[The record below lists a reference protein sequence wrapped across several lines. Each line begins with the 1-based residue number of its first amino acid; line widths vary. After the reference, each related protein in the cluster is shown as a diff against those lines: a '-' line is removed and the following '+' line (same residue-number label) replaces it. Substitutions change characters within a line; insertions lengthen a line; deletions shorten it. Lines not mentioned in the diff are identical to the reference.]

1 MRCDT
6 RTEPFNFWNF
16 RCRKRSK
23 KAFCSFD
30 FWELSKFYFNVFPET
45 NVVYLLA
52 VKDSLLGK
60 SLRENYFS
68 DAKCLGPLLQRSPLN
83 TINNVGKI
91 FCHINY
97 GVVQGFPSLR
107 TEAITT
113 HVKRYDIFFTC
124 VWYRQSTA
132 DTSFAFRATRSGW
145 WMSGKAFTILNSWP
159 FVGIFSDYVWLL
171 KHWKIRSAYRQWRSN
186 FPRRDRKPNYEKKN
200 RKLSIN
206 WLF

>member
-1 MRCDT
+1 MTNSWINKCQNWNAFYTPYISQSLRIQNIFCCMRCDT

-23 KAFCSFD
+23 KTFCSFD

-113 HVKRYDIFFTC
+113 HVKRYDIFLRVFDIANQLLTRHSPFAPLAQ
-124 VWYRQSTA
+124 VDEWAAKPSPFSTHGRL
-132 DTSFAFRATRSGW
+132 SEFFRIMYGC
-145 WMSGKAFTILNSWP
+145 
-159 FVGIFSDYVWLL
+159 
-171 KHWKIRSAYRQWRSN
+171 
-186 FPRRDRKPNYEKKN
+186 
-200 RKLSIN
+200 
-206 WLF
+206 